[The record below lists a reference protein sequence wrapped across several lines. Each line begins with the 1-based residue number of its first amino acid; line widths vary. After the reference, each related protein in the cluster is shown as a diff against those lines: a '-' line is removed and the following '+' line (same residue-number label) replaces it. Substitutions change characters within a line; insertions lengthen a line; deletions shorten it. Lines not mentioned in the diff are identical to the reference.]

1 MNTIYNLYERMPSW
15 AKGTIATTLILATL
29 GYLGVRGTNRRVAEL
44 ENTVE
49 NTGAIVIDKTTDF
62 FGEGIL
68 NLAKF
73 LKEQE
78 DSTRKQ
84 ISGYRGDINKKV
96 NEYNEEMK
104 SYLSN
109 KIDKVSN
116 NVTELGQASKDTYDK
131 IGNVEKLL
139 RDELGTV
146 VTVDLE
152 TKSIGIELG
161 LIPDSLFN
169 PDTTFFD
176 HRDIEDS
183 D

>member
-15 AKGTIATTLILATL
+15 AKGTIATTLILATI
-29 GYLGVRGTNRRVAEL
+29 GYFGVRGTNRRVAEL

-49 NTGAIVIDKTTDF
+49 YTGETVIDSTKQR
-62 FGEGIL
+62 IL
-68 NLAKF
+68 GLARF
-73 LKEQE
+73 LESQE